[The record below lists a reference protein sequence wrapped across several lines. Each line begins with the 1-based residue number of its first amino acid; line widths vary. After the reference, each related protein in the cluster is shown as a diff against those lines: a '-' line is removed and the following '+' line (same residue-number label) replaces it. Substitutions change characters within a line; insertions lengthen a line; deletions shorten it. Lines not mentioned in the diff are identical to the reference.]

1 MQTQHGRGE
10 CFACSVKEGMR
21 TGYGIVKS
29 TKNSSF
35 CRRVELELGIPQRIP
50 PWSTA
55 HQNPTGV
62 ATSHEGTRGTH
73 AARLPYLR
81 VVGFEGIA
89 VIRGLLADA
98 QLLSHLRGKAQTAAT
113 SSCPAPLCSA
123 LNPSPRHGTPSD
135 TGCAQQ
141 PPSSSSFPLFFFSS
155 LSPRSPPGSRE
166 GTWQWWGA
174 QGRTSPRSWEWG
186 PRSKT
191 PVRLQK
197 PMPQRMRLFQLE
209 LRSK

>member
-10 CFACSVKEGMR
+10 CFACLVKEGMR
-21 TGYGIVKS
+21 TGYGVVKS

-35 CRRVELELGIPQRIP
+35 CCRVELELGIPQRTP

-62 ATSHEGTRGTH
+62 ATSHEGTRGTL

-141 PPSSSSFPLFFFSS
+141 PPSSSSFPLFFFPPFLPAVPQAVGRERGSGGGLRAVPAPGAGS
-155 LSPRSPPGSRE
+155 GAPARRRPSGCRSRCPSG
-166 GTWQWWGA
+166 
-174 QGRTSPRSWEWG
+174 
-186 PRSKT
+186 
-191 PVRLQK
+191 
-197 PMPQRMRLFQLE
+197 
-209 LRSK
+209 